1 MVEKQHEVTFQEILA
16 HWHLTQNTR
25 SMPWKGIRDPY
36 RIWLSEIIL
45 QQTRVEQGLSYYNRF
60 LEHFPTIHQ
69 LAEAPDESV
78 FKLWEGL
85 GYYSRCRNLLATARF
100 VSMELHG
107 QFPQT
112 EKGLLSLKGVGKYTA
127 AAIGSF
133 AFDLPLAVVDG
144 NVYRVLSRYFGL
156 DTPIDSPAGR
166 DMFADLASSLLDAKQ
181 PARHNQAIMDLGA
194 VVCKPRNPDCND
206 CPFQSSCLAHR
217 DSLQDKLPVKSQKIK
232 VRARFMYYLILEH
245 QGERLVRKREE
256 KDIWQNLF
264 EFVLRETD
272 EPATEE
278 ELRKWAFWG
287 LPSHVSRGHTPV
299 LSEEFTHVL
308 THQRIKAR
316 FLHLHT
322 NQSINIP
329 GYSWMGESAIS
340 KLPFPRLINRYL
352 DSL

>member
-1 MVEKQHEVTFQEILA
+1 MVEKQHEVTFRDVLS
-16 HWHLTQNTR
+16 HWHLTQNKR
-25 SMPWKGIRDPY
+25 SMPWKGIHDPY

-45 QQTRVEQGLSYYNRF
+45 QQTRVEQGLAYYNRF
-60 LEHFPTIHQ
+60 LEHFPTIHL
-69 LAEAPDESV
+69 LAEAPDEQV

-85 GYYSRCRNLLATARF
+85 GYYSRCRNLLATARV
-100 VSMELHG
+100 VSKEMGG

-133 AFDLPLAVVDG
+133 AFGLPLAVVDG
-144 NVYRVLSRYFGL
+144 NVYRVLSRFFGL

-166 DMFADLASSLLDAKQ
+166 NMFAALATRLLDANQ
-181 PARHNQAIMDLGA
+181 AARHNQAIMDLGA
-194 VVCKPRNPDCND
+194 VVCKPKNPICHA
-206 CPFQSSCLAHR
+206 CPFQSTCIAYR
-217 DSLQDKLPVKSQKIK
+217 DSLQEKLPVKSQKIK
-232 VRARFMYYLILEH
+232 VRFRFMYYLILEH
-245 QGERLVRKREE
+245 QGERLVRKREG

-272 EPATEE
+272 EPASEE
-278 ELRKWAFWG
+278 ELKKGAFWG
-287 LPSHVSRGHTPV
+287 LHSNVSRGNKPV

-316 FLHLHT
+316 FMHMHI
-322 NQSINIP
+322 NQPILIP
-329 GYSWMGESAIS
+329 GYSWMPQSAIS

-352 DSL
+352 DSH